1 MNQFTAPSG
10 DSVMICSGPGELAR
24 RGASAIAGAI
34 IRKRSGQ
41 ISVALSGGS
50 TPKPVYQ
57 RLAAGYRDAI
67 PWQRVLLFW
76 GDERFVPH
84 DSPHSNYRMAE
95 EAMIDPLSLPA
106 ANIHPVPTD
115 LPDPADAAR
124 QYELTLRRELGGDSP
139 ALDLLLLGLG
149 DDGHTASLFPGSP
162 ALQELAHDTAVA
174 QAPAEPRTRITL
186 TLPMIGRAREIIFLV
201 SGRGKHGPLR
211 TILDAP
217 ETARQLYPAGMIRP
231 AGTILWIVDREAY
244 EG

>member
-1 MNQFTAPSG
+1 MNQFTTPSG
-10 DSVMICSGPGELAR
+10 AGVIICSGPDELAR
-24 RGASAIAGAI
+24 RGASAIADAI
-34 IRKRSGQ
+34 IRKRSGR

-57 RLAAGYRDAI
+57 HLAAEYRDAI

-76 GDERFVPH
+76 GDERFVPP
-84 DSPHSNYRMAE
+84 DSPHSNYRMTR
-95 EAMIDPLSLPA
+95 EALIDRIRIPA

-115 LPDPADAAR
+115 LPDPGDAAR
-124 QYELTLRRELGGDSP
+124 QYELALRRELGEPSP

-162 ALQELAHDTAVA
+162 ALQEMAHDTAVA

-201 SGRGKHGPLR
+201 SGRGKHAPLR
-211 TILDAP
+211 AILDTP
-217 ETARQLYPAGMIRP
+217 ETARTLYPAGMIHP
-231 AGTILWIVDREAY
+231 AGTMLWIVDREAY

>member
-10 DSVMICSGPGELAR
+10 ASVLICSDPGELAR
-24 RGASAIAGAI
+24 RGASVIADAIM
-34 IRKRSGQ
+34 RKRSGR

-50 TPKPVYQ
+50 TPRPVYE

-67 PWQRVLLFW
+67 SWERVLLFW
-76 GDERFVPH
+76 GDERFVPP
-84 DSPHSNYRMAE
+84 DSQHSNYRMAK
-95 EAMIDPLSLPA
+95 EAMIDHLPFPA
-106 ANIHPVPTD
+106 ANIYPVQTD
-115 LPDPADAAR
+115 LPDADEAAR
-124 QYELTLRRELGGDSP
+124 QYELTLRRELGETSP
-139 ALDLLLLGLG
+139 SLDLLLLGLG

-162 ALQELAHDTAVA
+162 ALQETARDTAVTD
-174 QAPAEPRTRITL
+174 APAEPRTRITM

-217 ETARQLYPAGMIRP
+217 ETARELYPAGMIRP